1 MALVSGAALAIV
13 SALVFV
19 AWERGRATFR
29 VDEDVELVAESAPVV
44 SAVRQGP
51 VLAVQRLAPP
61 LQEVRTPAA
70 TIVEMPVQG
79 AEKPEVRPASG
90 ATRGANARAVHGAT
104 VRGSPARSPSKRGG
118 DRKADSAHSAPQ
130 VRRLP
135 AITKDVEERGDADVQ
150 VIEAIVT
157 RSR

>member
-1 MALVSGAALAIV
+1 MVLVLGAALAIV

-19 AWERGRATFR
+19 AWESGRATFR
-29 VDEDVELVAESAPVV
+29 VDEDVDLVAESAPIV
-44 SAVRQGP
+44 SGVRQEP
-51 VLAVQRLAPP
+51 VLAEQRPAPP

-79 AEKPEVRPASG
+79 AEKPEARPASG
-90 ATRGANARAVHGAT
+90 VVRGANARALHGAT

-118 DRKADSAHSAPQ
+118 DSKADFAHSAPQ

-135 AITKDVEERGDADVQ
+135 AITKDVEERVDADVQ